1 LSVSFEAATVRHFGW
16 YRLSALSVLSVVTVA
31 VFSASAP
38 SAMAAIRPSL
48 RLFESARRITV
59 TQNDLRYGTADLGL
73 WIASVGGDFQID
85 VRRPG
90 YGAWNAVQVN
100 SATAGRVR
108 SIPAGVVNPIRGL
121 KRFLSVQFV
130 GAQGH
135 VAARRE
141 VTFCPNGQAARVNDS
156 GLFNSTYLSYCQD
169 LSGFP
174 FVRGEVWG
182 IDSGWAVSP
191 TLASGLLPGFPFG
204 ALPPGPLPP
213 GFRPRLRHAWVS
225 LKPGRYTA
233 IVRITGMYRK
243 LFGIAAGQAVARV
256 GLRVWYSRP
265 PRVRPPVRRA
275 ARRKPEDVGGDLGQ
289 MAVRTTTSPDPMTM
303 PNLVA
308 APAWRIAVRRQF
320 KSVGGRGGRRGRFVR
335 AILTFSATIWDAGP
349 APFTIE
355 GFRRPHSD
363 LMDAYEY
370 FFDPAGNV
378 VGRAPAG
385 TLEYDTR
392 PGHNHWHLRQLAS
405 YELVGRS
412 RTITSH
418 KQSFCIAPTDP
429 VDLTMPGAEAAQV
442 AFGFGGTV
450 CDLFQ
455 PGSIWVR
462 EELPAGWGDT
472 YTQQVAG
479 QAFDLTNV
487 PNGSYKIV
495 VRVNPLGVLR
505 ETSTADDVAVRR
517 IRLMGPR
524 DARRVEVA
532 PWRGISG

>member
-1 LSVSFEAATVRHFGW
+1 MGHLRWCRV
-16 YRLSALSVLSVVTVA
+16 SALFVLSVVTLA
-31 VFSASAP
+31 VFAVSTRSAV
-38 SAMAAIRPSL
+38 AAGRPSV
-48 RLFESARRITV
+48 RLFESSRGLTV
-59 TQNDLRYGTADLGL
+59 TQNDLRYGSADLGF
-73 WIASVGGDFQID
+73 WVASVGGDFQIN

-90 YGAWNAVQVN
+90 YGAWSAVQVN
-100 SATAGRVR
+100 SAGGRVR
-108 SIPAGVVNPIRGL
+108 SIPSGWVDPLRGL
-121 KRFLSVQFV
+121 RRFLSVEFV
-130 GAQGH
+130 GAHGH

-141 VTFCPNGQAARVNDS
+141 ATFCPDGQAARVNDS
-156 GLFNSTYLSYCQD
+156 GPFNSTYLGYCQD

-174 FVRGEVWG
+174 FVQGEVWG
-182 IDSGWAVSP
+182 INSGWAVTP
-191 TLASGLLPGFPFG
+191 TFGSESSSGFPVGFF
-204 ALPPGPLPP
+204 PSGPLPAFF
-213 GFRPRLRHAWVS
+213 GSRLRHPWVS

-233 IVRITGMYRK
+233 IVNVTGRYRK

-256 GLRVWYSRP
+256 GLRVLYSRP
-265 PRVRPPVRRA
+265 PRVRRVRPA
-275 ARRKPEDVGGDLGQ
+275 ARRKPKAIVGDLGQ
-289 MAVRTTTSPDPMTM
+289 MAVRTTTTPDPATM

-320 KSVGGRGGRRGRFVR
+320 KSTGGRHPRRGRFIR
-335 AILTFSATIWDAGP
+335 ALLTFSATIWDAGP

-385 TLEYDTR
+385 KLEYDTR
-392 PGHNHWHLRQLAS
+392 PGHDHWHLRQLAS

-412 RTITSH
+412 RTITSL

-429 VDLTMPGAEAAQV
+429 VDLTLPGAEAAQV
-442 AFGFGGTV
+442 ELGFGGTV
-450 CDLFQ
+450 CDLFE

-495 VRVNPLGVLR
+495 VRVNPLGVLH

-517 IRLMGPR
+517 IRLTGPR
-524 DARRVEVA
+524 DARRVHVA
-532 PWRGISG
+532 PWHGISG